1 MLNQLI
7 FSNNVAGLK
16 LKVQSLKC
24 QLKATNAAIFT
35 LQETHSSKEGRF
47 AIFGYEIFESIR
59 KNKKDGG
66 TAVGVH
72 KSLNPWLVKKYND
85 EFELLVIQAEI
96 HGKKVRIL
104 SGYGPQET
112 WPESERLPF
121 FAALE
126 EEILNSRLN
135 GIPVILQMDAN
146 SKLGPDFK
154 KDDPHPQSANGFILA
169 GILERHNL
177 VVANGLIHKCK
188 GSITRK
194 RETVFNTEKNII
206 DFVILSMCVQ

>member
-1 MLNQLI
+1 M

-72 KSLNPWLVKKYND
+72 KSLNPFIIKVYED
-85 EFELLVIQAEI
+85 DFELLVVEV
-96 HGKKVRIL
+96 VR
-104 SGYGPQET
+104 G
-112 WPESERLPF
+112 
-121 FAALE
+121 
-126 EEILNSRLN
+126 N
-135 GIPVILQMDAN
+135 
-146 SKLGPDFK
+146 
-154 KDDPHPQSANGFILA
+154 
-169 GILERHNL
+169 
-177 VVANGLIHKCK
+177 
-188 GSITRK
+188 
-194 RETVFNTEKNII
+194 
-206 DFVILSMCVQ
+206 